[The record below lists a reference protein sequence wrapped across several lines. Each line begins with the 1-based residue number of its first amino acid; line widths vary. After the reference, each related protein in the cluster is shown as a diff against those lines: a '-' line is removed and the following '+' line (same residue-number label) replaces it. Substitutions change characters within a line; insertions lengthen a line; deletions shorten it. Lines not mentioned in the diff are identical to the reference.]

1 MIIFYS
7 LCLIHLAIGM
17 NGEKVFPGKFLGY
30 ISEYGIGD
38 SGVYQ
43 KEDRLYSSLSG
54 EIEIKTD
61 QLSKPII
68 SIHNE
73 LSEYQPKI
81 NNEVY
86 AKITKIMK
94 NQGICEI
101 FANKSK
107 PIRTLQGIIKHENI
121 KNDYK
126 EFDIFDCFVP
136 GDVILSKIIAVDQ
149 SSYIYL
155 STSEPHLGV
164 VFAKSQLSNN
174 IMMPVSW
181 EEMECLETHTREKR
195 KVAKPECI
203 QK

>member
-1 MIIFYS
+1 
-7 LCLIHLAIGM
+7 M
-17 NGEKVFPGKFLGY
+17 NGEKAFPGKFLGY
-30 ISEYGIGD
+30 ISEYDIGESGI
-38 SGVYQ
+38 YQ
-43 KEDRLYSSLSG
+43 KEDRLYASLSG
-54 EIEIKTD
+54 EVEFKVT
-61 QLSKPII
+61 QRSKPII

-81 NNEVY
+81 NDEVY
-86 AKITKIMK
+86 ARITKIMK

-101 FANKSK
+101 FANKTK
-107 PIRTLQGIIKHENI
+107 PIHTLQGIIKHENI

-155 STSEPHLGV
+155 STAESHLGV
-164 VFAKSQLSNN
+164 VFAKSQLSSN

-181 EEMECLETHTREKR
+181 EEMECLETHTRENR
-195 KVAKPECI
+195 KVAKPDYV
-203 QK
+203 QQ